1 MNRLKKLLDKIKQ
14 YLNRIFNKQSI
25 KLIEEATE
33 SKYNQEE
40 IHDEFDSNQQDKE
53 EFFRLYENVKNGNIK
68 PLDLMITDL
77 IKVQMMM
84 QKEACIYD
92 DKIIQKENEVFK
104 LDTEVN
110 MLKNIKESYKK

>member
-1 MNRLKKLLDKIKQ
+1 MNRLKKLLEKIKK

-25 KLIEEATE
+25 KLIEGSTD
-33 SKYNQEE
+33 SKLNQKET
-40 IHDEFDSNQQDKE
+40 HDEFDINQQDKE
-53 EFFRLYENVKNGNIK
+53 EFFKLYENVKNGNIK
-68 PLDLMITDL
+68 LSDLMITDL

-104 LDTEVN
+104 LDTEIN
-110 MLKNIKESYKK
+110 MLKNAKESYKK

>member
-1 MNRLKKLLDKIKQ
+1 MNRLKKILDKIKQ

-25 KLIEEATE
+25 KLIEEVTE

-68 PLDLMITDL
+68 LSDLMITDL

-92 DKIIQKENEVFK
+92 DKIVQRENEVFK

-110 MLKNIKESYKK
+110 MLKNIKKSYKK